1 MKLLFSVWLVLL
13 SIIPIT
19 EPLPSI
25 DNAQEY
31 FFQTVED
38 EYKYF
43 MQSTELSYYNDDL
56 DIVIVQGIYGDVPSY
71 GVSFYSEDYIVALK
85 TVDGFYTLPQVSKVS
100 AMVIAVK
107 ADVTYEVVVYSQ
119 NGEEY
124 QLPKRIILKKFIE
137 EDLNFDILEQGNNNF
152 KPFVKLNVYTFRLPF
167 FKVLIIVF
175 SSVIAVSLLG
185 ILLMF
190 IFKKGLFDKNKRKQG
205 VLDIKSILEAETEDS
220 ASEDIFENC
229 EVLSVKEDEITDQ
242 TIEEPKEQI
251 GDIKAY
257 LQALGYVTDY
267 NLLSEDEKN
276 KIMLELMHL
285 KDTEQISLKK
295 YYEET
300 YQLWKK

>member
-1 MKLLFSVWLVLL
+1 
-13 SIIPIT
+13 
-19 EPLPSI
+19 
-25 DNAQEY
+25 
-31 FFQTVED
+31 
-38 EYKYF
+38 
-43 MQSTELSYYNDDL
+43 
-56 DIVIVQGIYGDVPSY
+56 
-71 GVSFYSEDYIVALK
+71 
-85 TVDGFYTLPQVSKVS
+85 
-100 AMVIAVK
+100 
-107 ADVTYEVVVYSQ
+107 
-119 NGEEY
+119 
-124 QLPKRIILKKFIE
+124 
-137 EDLNFDILEQGNNNF
+137 
-152 KPFVKLNVYTFRLPF
+152 
-167 FKVLIIVF
+167 
-175 SSVIAVSLLG
+175 
-185 ILLMF
+185 MF

-251 GDIKAY
+251 EDIKAY

>member
-1 MKLLFSVWLVLL
+1 MKLLFSLWLALL

-19 EPLPSI
+19 EPLPSS
-25 DNAQEY
+25 DNAQEH
-31 FFQTVED
+31 FFQTVEN

-71 GVSFYSEDYIVALK
+71 GVSFYSNDYIVALK

-229 EVLSVKEDEITDQ
+229 EVLSIKEDEITDQ

-251 GDIKAY
+251 EDIKAY

>member
-71 GVSFYSEDYIVALK
+71 GVSFYSNDYIVALK

-251 GDIKAY
+251 EDIKAY

>member
-1 MKLLFSVWLVLL
+1 MKLLFSVWRVLL

-71 GVSFYSEDYIVALK
+71 GVSFYSNDYIVALK

-251 GDIKAY
+251 EDIKAY

>member
-71 GVSFYSEDYIVALK
+71 GVSFYSKDYIVALK

-251 GDIKAY
+251 EDIKAY

>member
-71 GVSFYSEDYIVALK
+71 GVSFYSKDYIVALK

-100 AMVIAVK
+100 AMVVAVK